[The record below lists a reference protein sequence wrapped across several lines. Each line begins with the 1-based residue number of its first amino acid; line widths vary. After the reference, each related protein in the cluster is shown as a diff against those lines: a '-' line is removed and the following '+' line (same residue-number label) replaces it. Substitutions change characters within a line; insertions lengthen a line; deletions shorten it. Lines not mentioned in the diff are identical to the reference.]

1 MIVTGYLE
9 IGLLCH
15 IQWLRICAAM
25 SLRIP
30 VLFGCINILRQ
41 ISRPGLLVLASDCD
55 WCYTLQT
62 SLRYAAFGGHVHTK
76 DDAAGATYFILHLT
90 VNQGSDGLLGACLIT
105 TYDCDMTSITAPSLA
120 IRYFLFG
127 CLPLNDCDHLFS
139 NVEICG
145 LSGVGGSVSQV
156 SANSNQIGA
165 LRMSSMT
172 TNVFWYT
179 GACLI
184 IPMIV
189 TWEWL

>member
-120 IRYFLFG
+120 ILLTGGGTYSSRRDDG
-127 CLPLNDCDHLFS
+127 
-139 NVEICG
+139 ICG
-145 LSGVGGSVSQV
+145 CFTYGRSLVPD
-156 SANSNQIGA
+156 AIFY
-165 LRMSSMT
+165 L
-172 TNVFWYT
+172 
-179 GACLI
+179 GACL
-184 IPMIV
+184 
-189 TWEWL
+189 